1 MKRRML
7 RLESITKSFGA
18 KQPLRDFSLEI
29 GEGEIF
35 ILLGQ
40 SGCGKTT
47 LLRLIAGFDRPD
59 SGRIF
64 VGDREIGSLPVEQR
78 PVGFI
83 FQNHALFPHMTVYD
97 NIATGPRIRGLS
109 ETEISRR
116 VDELLK
122 IARIEAIRDAL
133 PGRISGGE
141 SQRVALARAIVNR
154 PHILLLDEPLSALDP
169 SLRQNLRRELTEMQK
184 SFGATFLFVTHDQ
197 EEAMSLGG
205 RMGILENGTL
215 MQAGSSR
222 ELYDRPA
229 SPFIAQFLGENNRLH
244 GKVEDR
250 AGNRATVKL
259 SSGDRIHGLTGR
271 RPPEPGRKV
280 VCFVRP
286 ENLQLA
292 RSDGGGQDINRLT
305 GTVESREFFGSH
317 TSYGVCVEGCERV
330 QVLAPHGGEAD
341 PGKSFEVGERV
352 DVVFRPEDVLAF
364 ETEAEN
370 AN

>member
-1 MKRRML
+1 ML
-7 RLESITKSFGA
+7 RLESISKSFGV
-18 KQPLRDFSLEI
+18 KQALRDFSLEV

-35 ILLGQ
+35 ILLGA

-64 VGDREIGSLPVEQR
+64 VGDLEIGSLPAEQR

-83 FQNHALFPHMTVYD
+83 FQKHALFPHMTVYD
-97 NIATGPRIRGLS
+97 NIAVGPRIRGVS
-109 ETEISRR
+109 ETEISRQ
-116 VDELLK
+116 VGELLK
-122 IARIEAIRDAL
+122 IARIESIRYSM

-154 PHILLLDEPLSALDP
+154 PRILLLDEPLSALDP

-205 RMGILENGTL
+205 RMGVLENGALLQT
-215 MQAGSSR
+215 GSSR

-229 SPFIAQFLGENNRLH
+229 NPFVAQFLGENNRLH
-244 GKVEDR
+244 GKVVESS
-250 AGNRATVKL
+250 GNRATVEL
-259 SSGDRIHGLTGR
+259 SSGVRVQGVSGRSIETG
-271 RPPEPGRKV
+271 GQTI
-280 VCFVRP
+280 CFMRP
-286 ENLQLA
+286 ENLQLVKPD
-292 RSDGGGQDINRLT
+292 SDWDRFNRLT
-305 GTVESREFFGSH
+305 GTVESLEFFGSH
-317 TSYGVCVEGCERV
+317 TSYGIRVEGCERI
-330 QVLAPHGGEAD
+330 QTLAMHGGKTD
-341 PGKSFEVGERV
+341 PGGGNLVGERV
-352 DVVFRPEDVLAF
+352 DVVFRPEDVLVF
-364 ETEAEN
+364 EAEAEN